1 MTKNL
6 AKQRKNQAKSKTDSA
21 RKSFVSPLLIL
32 SAIVLYVIVLYS
44 NSLHNSILTFDD
56 NEYFNDYPE
65 VRSLSWQSITKYFSG
80 YYVIMYQ
87 PLPVL
92 SFALNYHFTG
102 TDVFYLHL
110 INLLLHCGCIV
121 LVFHF
126 VKNLTSNN
134 TAALLVAFLFGIHPM
149 NVEAVSWIS
158 ARSSS
163 IYTLFYL
170 LALINY
176 LKYLKNYSAKYILY
190 TALFFIL
197 SLFSKAQAVTL
208 PVLLLFLDFYYH
220 RKLLSSKVIIEKIP
234 FLVLSLIFGY
244 ITIANAGTM
253 RNLTAG
259 MLINYSI
266 ADYPFLITYSFAFY
280 LLKFLLPFNLCAVY
294 VFPPKVNGL
303 LPWEYYA
310 SAVLFAAVLYVLF
323 RFRKNKIVLLC
334 AGLFFI
340 TISINIQIIPS
351 RLFIVTDRY
360 AYFPYLGLLLLPI
373 LLFLNLKNSNAHLYK
388 KYASGFYSIVILMSL
403 IFSYN
408 VYSRNKVWNN
418 DIVFLTDIIEKNP
431 TVPYL
436 YRAYGNRG
444 MAFKRTNKP
453 KDAIADFTEAIK
465 IDSTDGR
472 SFFNRALTYASLNLN
487 AEALADFNEAE
498 RRDSNQALIYSN
510 RAQVKF
516 LLNDTL
522 GAEQDCF
529 KTIQLDSLNID
540 AYNTLANISFSRK
553 DYVLSEGYLNKT
565 ISINPQFSIGY
576 KNRGTLYL
584 LQNKKAEACSDL
596 LTASNLNNQ
605 EAKNLF
611 SQYCK

>member
-1 MTKNL
+1 MPKNIS
-6 AKQRKNQAKSKTDSA
+6 KQSKTKSKTATEVKQPPS
-21 RKSFVSPLLIL
+21 SLLIL
-32 SAIVLYVIVLYS
+32 SGIVVYVLVLYS
-44 NSLHNSILTFDD
+44 NSLHNAILTFDD

-65 VRSLSWQSITKYFSG
+65 VRSLSWPSVLKYFSG

-92 SFALNYHFTG
+92 SFAINYYFTG
-102 TDVFYLHL
+102 THVFYLHL
-110 INLLLHCGCIV
+110 INLLLHCCCIV

-126 VKNLTSNN
+126 IRNLIANN
-134 TAALLVAFLFGIHPM
+134 AAALLVAFLFGIHPM

-163 IYTLFYL
+163 MYTLFYL
-170 LALINY
+170 FALSNY
-176 LKYLKNYSAKYILY
+176 LKYLKNYHTKFILY
-190 TALFFIL
+190 TGVFFIL

-208 PVLLLFLDFYYH
+208 PVLLLFLDFYHH
-220 RKLLSSKVIIEKIP
+220 RKLLSSRVIIEKIP
-234 FLVLSLIFGY
+234 FLVLSLVFGY

-373 LLFLNLKNSNAHLYK
+373 LLFLNLKNSNSHLYK
-388 KYASGFYSIVILMSL
+388 KYASGFYSIVILISL

-418 DIVFLTDIIEKNP
+418 DVVFLTDIIEKNP

-436 YRAYGNRG
+436 YRAFGNRG
-444 MAFKRTNKP
+444 MAYKRTNKP
-453 KDAIADFTEAIK
+453 NEAIADFTEAIK

-472 SFFNRALTYASLNLN
+472 SFFNRALTYASLNRN
-487 AEALADFNEAE
+487 TEALADFNEAE
-498 RRDSNQALIYSN
+498 KRDPNQALIYSN

-516 LLNDTL
+516 LLNDTI
-522 GAEQDCF
+522 GSEMDCY
-529 KTIQLDSLNID
+529 KTLQFDSVNID
-540 AYNTLANISFSRK
+540 SYNTLANIFFSRK
-553 DYVLSEGYLNKT
+553 DYTSTEKYLSKT
-565 ISINPQFSIGY
+565 INLNPQFAIGY

-584 LQNKKAEACSDL
+584 IQNKKAEACSDL
-596 LTASNLNNQ
+596 LTACNLNNQ
-605 EAKNLF
+605 EAKNLY

>member
-1 MTKNL
+1 MANNTSKHKNTQTKN
-6 AKQRKNQAKSKTDSA
+6 KQDTTNKP
-21 RKSFVSPLLIL
+21 FVSPLLIL
-32 SAIVLYVIVLYS
+32 SAIVLYVLVLYS

-65 VRSLSWQSITKYFSG
+65 VRNLSWQSIIKYFSG

-110 INLLLHCGCIV
+110 TNLLLHCGCIV
-121 LVFHF
+121 LVFHL

-163 IYTLFYL
+163 MYTLFYL
-170 LALINY
+170 LSLIQY
-176 LKYLKNYSAKYILY
+176 LKYLKGNQTKYVLY

-208 PVLLLFLDFYYH
+208 PVVLLLLDFYH
-220 RKLLSSKVIIEKIP
+220 NRKLLSSKVITQKIP
-234 FLVLSLIFGY
+234 FLILSLVFGY

-259 MLINYSI
+259 MLINYSVT
-266 ADYPFLITYSFAFY
+266 DYPFLIAYSFAFY
-280 LLKFLLPFNLCAVY
+280 ILKFLLPFNLCAVY
-294 VFPPKVNGL
+294 VFPPKINGL

-310 SAVLFAAVLYVLF
+310 SAVLFAAVLYALF
-323 RFRKNKIVLLC
+323 RFRKNKILLLC

-360 AYFPYLGLLLLPI
+360 AYFPYLGLLLLPVF
-373 LLFLNLKNSNAHLYK
+373 LFLNLKANNAHLYK
-388 KYASGFYSIVILMSL
+388 KYAAAFYGILIFMSL
-403 IFSYN
+403 IFSYS
-408 VYSRNKVWNN
+408 VYSRNIIWNN
-418 DIVFLTDIIEKNP
+418 DVVFLTDIIEKNP

-444 MAFKRTNKP
+444 MALKRTNKP
-453 KDAIADFTEAIK
+453 NEAIADFTEAIK
-465 IDSTDGR
+465 IDSSDGR
-472 SFFNRALTYASLNLN
+472 SFFNRALTYASLNKNL
-487 AEALADFNEAE
+487 EALTDFNEAE
-498 RRDSNQALIYSN
+498 KRDSNQVLIYSN

-516 LLNDTL
+516 LLNDTT
-522 GAEQDCF
+522 GSEEDCF
-529 KTIQLDSLNID
+529 KTLQLDSLNID
-540 AYNTLANISFSRK
+540 AYNTLANISFGRK
-553 DYVLSEGYLNKT
+553 DYNTSEIYLNKT